1 MCKAQKYVSRDVLFL
16 SILGCIYV
24 PQHEFDLLRFN
35 YAWTMGKIILLRANG
50 AMNNNY
56 GFWNLALS

>member
-1 MCKAQKYVSRDVLFL
+1 MCKAQKYVSCDVIFL

-35 YAWTMGKIILLRANG
+35 YAWTMDNIILLGANVQ
-50 AMNNNY
+50 
-56 GFWNLALS
+56 